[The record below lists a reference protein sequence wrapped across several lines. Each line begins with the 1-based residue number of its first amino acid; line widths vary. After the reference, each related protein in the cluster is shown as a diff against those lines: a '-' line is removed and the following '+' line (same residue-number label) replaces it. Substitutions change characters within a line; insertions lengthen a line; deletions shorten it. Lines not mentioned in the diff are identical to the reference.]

1 MVRVDYVRKLYTT
14 VTFHFS
20 SSMWRF
26 FWLSHNCV
34 IYAFVTTTQLTLFF
48 GTFRLRIKV
57 TLYLRCFLVSH
68 CDILC
73 IMWQLHFSRLLKHIF
88 LITLEMRCL
97 LTTYGNTIQLFC
109 VLSPHFWITFL
120 WYVCIK
126 YWNNVTATV
135 SFCVSLWH
143 FITTQLRY
151 LFAQRSTFWWRQNYV
166 ELSKLLERVTCV
178 WKLRY
183 KWSVFSWSLSF
194 WFVCIKYGNNV
205 KITLHICSS
214 KWRILENVIVTLLLA
229 LRQ

>member
-48 GTFRLRIKV
+48 GTFRLRVKV
-57 TLYLRCFLVSH
+57 TLYLRFFLVSH

-109 VLSPHFWITFL
+109 VLGPHFWITFL
-120 WYVCIK
+120 WYVCINIEITLQLWLAFVCHCDILLRHNYVTYLLK
-126 YWNNVTATV
+126 EVHFDGVRITLNYRNCWNVWLVYGSYVINGQFLVG
-135 SFCVSLWH
+135 H
-143 FITTQLRY
+143 Y
-151 LFAQRSTFWWRQNYV
+151 LFGLFA
-166 ELSKLLERVTCV
+166 
-178 WKLRY
+178 
-183 KWSVFSWSLSF
+183 
-194 WFVCIKYGNNV
+194 
-205 KITLHICSS
+205 
-214 KWRILENVIVTLLLA
+214 
-229 LRQ
+229 

>member
-57 TLYLRCFLVSH
+57 TLYLRFFLVSH

-109 VLSPHFWITFL
+109 VLGPHFWITFL
-120 WYVCIK
+120 WYVCI
-126 YWNNVTATV
+126 NIEITLQ
-135 SFCVSLWH
+135 LWLAFVCH
-143 FITTQLRY
+143 CDILLRHNY
-151 LFAQRSTFWWRQNYV
+151 VFAQRSTFWWRQNYV

-214 KWRILENVIVTLLLA
+214 KWRILENVIILLLLA